1 MDLKQ
6 LQDKTKDLQK
16 SFPVQF
22 DKRDVMLDLV
32 EEVGELA
39 QALLMVEGRKH
50 TSDPIKQRSV
60 RDIANGISDILFDL
74 MMLAS
79 KYDLDIGVEYLKVLN
94 EIESRIKAGEFD
106 NTEALKG

>member
-6 LQDKTKDLQK
+6 LQDKTKELQR

-39 QALLMVEGRKH
+39 QALLVVEGRKH
-50 TSDPIKQRSV
+50 TSDPTKQKTV

-79 KYDLDIGVEYLKVLN
+79 EYDLDIETEYQKVLD
-94 EIESRIKAGEFD
+94 EIESRVKSGEFD

>member
-106 NTEALKG
+106 AKAE